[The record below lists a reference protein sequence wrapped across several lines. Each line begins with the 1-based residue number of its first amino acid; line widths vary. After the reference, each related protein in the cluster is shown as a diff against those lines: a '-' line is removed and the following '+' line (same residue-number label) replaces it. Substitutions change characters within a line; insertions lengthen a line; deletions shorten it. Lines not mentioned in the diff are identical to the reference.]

1 MFIRQTSCITYQ
13 TPYFSIMIFCP
24 PYPWSATLRIIKV
37 FSPWFEDKP
46 LSLGS
51 KNYFGY
57 NLVHTP
63 LLSTESESESSL
75 VSLRRSMSCCCCW
88 SSNFRSCCCFLMR
101 RSLFIWCSW
110 ISNSVNF
117 SCSSWSLS
125 SSIRRCWCPST
136 TWFSCCVGAS
146 LANDTIPVFS
156 ACVHKS
162 RQPQRHTSTL
172 LKTLS
177 LTLHEKSPRFPTK
190 RKDHFCKRIKSKSQ
204 RMALG
209 SP

>member
-1 MFIRQTSCITYQ
+1 MCNLHQCYTFCTGDTLFALVLHLNCTALSQSESSNFFMCIISGY
-13 TPYFSIMIFCP
+13 
-24 PYPWSATLRIIKV
+24 
-37 FSPWFEDKP
+37 KP
-46 LSLGS
+46 LSQGN

-75 VSLRRSMSCCCCW
+75 VNLRRSMSCCCCW
-88 SSNFRSCCCFLMR
+88 SNNFRSCCCFLMR

-136 TWFSCCVGAS
+136 TWFSCGVGAS
-146 LANDTIPVFS
+146 LVNDTIPVFS
-156 ACVHKS
+156 ACIHKW
-162 RQPQRHTSTL
+162 RQPQRHTSTP
-172 LKTLS
+172 LKALS
-177 LTLHEKSPRFPTK
+177 YCTYKKIPMFSNKKK
-190 RKDHFCKRIKSKSQ
+190 RSFLQKNKI
-204 RMALG
+204 
-209 SP
+209 